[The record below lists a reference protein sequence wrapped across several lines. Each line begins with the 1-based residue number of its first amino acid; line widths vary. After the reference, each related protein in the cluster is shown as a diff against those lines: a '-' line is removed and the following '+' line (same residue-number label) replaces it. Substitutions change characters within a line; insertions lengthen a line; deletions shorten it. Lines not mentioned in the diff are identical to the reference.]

1 MGPGGGVRRQAR
13 AAGCA
18 RGFRRR
24 RRQLLLLRPAAAVD
38 PVALQGADHQHR
50 AQQSQLQQ
58 RAQSHLALR
67 RPAVPDRP
75 RHDLLSRQPRR
86 RLRQGCRGLRRR
98 GRGGQGAG
106 QAQRRDRARQ
116 ASDRGRTA
124 LSLGHPHLSRRRRR
138 SLELASALFGRGFA
152 PAQGVTMRRLVLAA
166 ALTALALGAAT
177 PLHAQTASAL
187 PPGEGRDLVATACS
201 QCHTLN
207 VIMAGRDGP
216 VGWKKHVYN
225 MVLRGA
231 QLTPREA
238 DTVIQYLITNFGPGA
253 PAATAAALPSGP
265 GKELVETRCAV
276 CHNLERVTVVKRQ
289 KRDWETVVANMYERW
304 GMSAPDEVQ
313 AISAY
318 LVAQFGRD

>member
-1 MGPGGGVRRQAR
+1 MPRAWHRSIAVDWCNIRSSPRKRGPRFWIPAFAGMSGRGALTR
-13 AAGCA
+13 AGCA
-18 RGFRRR
+18 LTFVG
-24 RRQLLLLRPAAAVD
+24 AV
-38 PVALQGADHQHR
+38 
-50 AQQSQLQQ
+50 
-58 RAQSHLALR
+58 
-67 RPAVPDRP
+67 
-75 RHDLLSRQPRR
+75 
-86 RLRQGCRGLRRR
+86 
-98 GRGGQGAG
+98 
-106 QAQRRDRARQ
+106 
-116 ASDRGRTA
+116 
-124 LSLGHPHLSRRRRR
+124 
-138 SLELASALFGRGFA
+138 
-152 PAQGVTMRRLVLAA
+152 A
-166 ALTALALGAAT
+166 ALVLGAAM
-177 PLHAQTASAL
+177 PLRAQTASAL
-187 PPGEGRDLVATACS
+187 PPGEGRELVATACS

-238 DTVIQYLITNFGPGA
+238 DTVIEYLVTNFGPSA

>member
-1 MGPGGGVRRQAR
+1 
-13 AAGCA
+13 
-18 RGFRRR
+18 
-24 RRQLLLLRPAAAVD
+24 
-38 PVALQGADHQHR
+38 
-50 AQQSQLQQ
+50 
-58 RAQSHLALR
+58 
-67 RPAVPDRP
+67 
-75 RHDLLSRQPRR
+75 
-86 RLRQGCRGLRRR
+86 RLRQGRGGVRRR
-98 GRGGQGAG
+98 GRGGERAG

-116 ASDRGRTA
+116 ACDRGRAA
-124 LSLGHPHLSRRRRR
+124 LSVGHPHLSRRRRAG
-138 SLELASALFGRGFA
+138 LELASALFRRGFA
-152 PAQGVTMRRLVLAA
+152 LAQGVTMGRLGLVGVLA
-166 ALTALALGAAT
+166 LVLGAAT
-177 PLHAQTASAL
+177 PLRAQTASAL

-238 DTVIQYLITNFGPGA
+238 DTVIPYLNPHFRPGAPDPLIQYLSASFGPGA

-289 KRDWETVVANMYERW
+289 KRDWETVVANMYERL

-318 LVAQFGRD
+318 L

>member
-1 MGPGGGVRRQAR
+1 M
-13 AAGCA
+13 
-18 RGFRRR
+18 
-24 RRQLLLLRPAAAVD
+24 
-38 PVALQGADHQHR
+38 
-50 AQQSQLQQ
+50 
-58 RAQSHLALR
+58 
-67 RPAVPDRP
+67 
-75 RHDLLSRQPRR
+75 RH
-86 RLRQGCRGLRRR
+86 
-98 GRGGQGAG
+98 
-106 QAQRRDRARQ
+106 
-116 ASDRGRTA
+116 
-124 LSLGHPHLSRRRRR
+124 
-138 SLELASALFGRGFA
+138 
-152 PAQGVTMRRLVLAA
+152 LVLVG
-166 ALTALALGAAT
+166 ALALLFGAAT
-177 PLHAQTASAL
+177 PLRAQTASPL

-238 DTVIQYLITNFGPGA
+238 DTVIQYLVTNFGPGA
-253 PAATAAALPSGP
+253 APPPPGARPSGP